1 MQLIDDQTLHDG
13 VRHLT
18 ELEPSFSEVI
28 RMHGVPPIWLRP
40 QGFATLVLIIL
51 EQQVSLQSARAAYD
65 KLAAKLGTVTAA
77 GLLGLTDR
85 QLKKIG
91 FSRQKTG
98 YCRELASRVIDK
110 SLDLEGLE
118 RLDTPEVIDTLT
130 SVRGIGQWTARI
142 YSIMALARPD
152 VWPSGDLALRKS
164 FALLNGL
171 AEIPDDRSMEAESE
185 KWRPWQSVAARILWH
200 YYLSQNNLKSAF

>member
-1 MQLIDDQTLHDG
+1 MQLINDQTLRDG

-18 ELEPSFSEVI
+18 EVEPAFSEVI
-28 RMHGVPPIWLRP
+28 EVYGIPPIWLRP

-51 EQQVSLQSARAAYD
+51 EQQVSLQSARAAYN
-65 KLAAKLGTVTAA
+65 KLAAELGMVTAS
-77 GLLGLTDR
+77 GLLDLTDR

-110 SLDLEGLE
+110 TLDLDGLQ
-118 RLDTPEVIDTLT
+118 RLDTQAVIDSLT
-130 SVRGIGQWTARI
+130 SIRGIGQWTARI

-164 FALLNGL
+164 FAALKGL
-171 AEIPDDRSMEAESE
+171 TNIPDDRSMEAESG

-200 YYLSQNNLKSAF
+200 YYLSQNSIKSAF

>member
-1 MQLIDDQTLHDG
+1 MKLINDQTLRDG
-13 VRHLT
+13 IRYLS
-18 ELEPSFSEVI
+18 EIEPSFSDVI
-28 RMHGVPPIWLRP
+28 GMHGVPPIWLRP

-51 EQQVSLQSARAAYD
+51 EQQVSLKSARAAFD

-77 GLLGLTDR
+77 GLLDLTDR
-85 QLKKIG
+85 QLKIIG

-110 SLDLEGLE
+110 SLDLEELQQLE
-118 RLDTPEVIDTLT
+118 TQEVINTLT
-130 SVRGIGQWTARI
+130 SIRGIGQWTARI

-164 FALLNGL
+164 FAALKGL
-171 AEIPDDRSMEAESE
+171 AELPDDRSMEAESE

-200 YYLSQNNLKSAF
+200 YYLSQNNIKSTF